1 MGLLGGGMK
10 TFDGYYGI
18 DDDYGI
24 IGYGYQCPYCE
35 HYNNFVDEDDT
46 EQECSNCEEV
56 ATREG

>member
-1 MGLLGGGMK
+1 MK